1 MEKII
6 NEMGEKKVVA
16 EIKCN
21 CCGNQIPKIHDEYF
35 QDHLHVEKN
44 WGYFSDH
51 DGHRDVFDL
60 CEDCYFRLLQSFII
74 PPNTEK

>member
-51 DGHRDVFDL
+51 
-60 CEDCYFRLLQSFII
+60 
-74 PPNTEK
+74 